1 MEKEVKKR
9 GRPKNSQLSQER
21 ILDTAKQLMKAT
33 GAIPSIRKLAS
44 ELDVDA
50 MAIYHYFKNKNVL
63 LEAITISL
71 VDGIYE
77 PQTSQHWTEELK
89 SLCRSYVSLLDTYS
103 GLLQTL
109 LTMKSTGPAEVFIT
123 RFERIIQP
131 LSLNEEEQQAAL
143 ELLVDYLHGFALALN
158 CNSDR
163 EQLNVHRLDGILD
176 FYCRSLSK

>member
-1 MEKEVKKR
+1 MKKEVKKR
-9 GRPKNSQLSQER
+9 GRPKSSQLSKER

-77 PQTSQHWTEELK
+77 PQDNQNWTEELK
-89 SLCRSYVSLLDTYS
+89 FLCRSYVSLLDTYS

-123 RFERIIQP
+123 RFERIVQP
-131 LSLNEEEQQAAL
+131 LSLDEGEQQAAL
-143 ELLVDYLHGFALALN
+143 ELLVDYLHGLALALN

-163 EQLNVHRLDGILD
+163 EQLNVDRLDGILD